1 MLLSGQQ
8 LTVCIQNGKHCE
20 AGHKGSRIPA
30 DPLLEKEILGQ
41 SENQKNRNQQMVC
54 YEKEFYRQVG

>member
-41 SENQKNRNQQMVC
+41 SGPAANIQNLC
-54 YEKEFYRQVG
+54 F

>member
-41 SENQKNRNQQMVC
+41 SENQ
-54 YEKEFYRQVG
+54 